1 MEFKEFKELV
11 VKEAKNRNIDL
22 YELYYSAEESTDVAM
37 FNGEINSFTSSLLGG
52 AAFRCII
59 NGRVGAAY
67 SQELSEEMAKSLVE
81 RAYENALTLEKEE
94 EAFFA
99 EGGASYETYESVDM
113 PELSETELIKAASD
127 ANEALKQSH
136 EKITDRCQT
145 EAVTGTQKVFL
156 ANSHG
161 VDLSWESTIDMLLME
176 AVVEDQGETNNDY
189 EMKAADPRTLDLNA
203 LAVKIADKAA
213 AKIGSDKAP
222 TGTVPVIFTGD
233 AMCSLLMTFS
243 TAFSAENAR
252 KGLSVLAGK
261 EGETVASELVTVT
274 DDPFYEKN
282 PARRNFDGE
291 GSPAYRKNVIE
302 KGVLNTLLYDLS
314 SAKAAGKKTTG
325 NASRASYDSPVGIRP
340 FTFVLQPG
348 ELTEEELFE
357 KCGNGVLIDS
367 LGGLHAG
374 ANPINGDF
382 SLQSSGFMIEN
393 GKKGA
398 PVRSFTVSG
407 NFFDMLKKIIALS
420 DEVKIPR
427 AGSLTAFASPAV
439 LVEELAISGK

>member
-67 SQELSEEMAKSLVE
+67 SQELSEEMAKNLVA

-99 EGGASYETYESVDM
+99 EGGASYEPYESVDM

-213 AKIGSDKAP
+213 AKIGADKAP

-291 GSPAYRKNVIE
+291 GSPAFRKNVIE
-302 KGVLNTLLYDLS
+302 KGVLKTLLYNLK
-314 SAKAAGKKTTG
+314 SAAAEGKETTG
-325 NASRASYDSPVGIRP
+325 NASKAGYNAEVSIRP
-340 FTFVLQPG
+340 FTMVIEAG
-348 ELTEEELFE
+348 EDTSEELL
-357 KCGNGVLIDS
+357 KKAGNGVYIDS

-374 ANPINGDF
+374 ANVISGDF
-382 SLQSSGFMIEN
+382 SLQSAGFMIED
-393 GKKGA
+393 GKLGKA
-398 PVRSFTVSG
+398 VKSFTVAG
-407 NFFDMLKKIIALS
+407 NFYELLKNIQAVS
-420 DEVKIPR
+420 DTAVYRGMGGI
-427 AGSLTAFASPAV
+427 TAFASPEV
-439 LVEELAISGK
+439 L